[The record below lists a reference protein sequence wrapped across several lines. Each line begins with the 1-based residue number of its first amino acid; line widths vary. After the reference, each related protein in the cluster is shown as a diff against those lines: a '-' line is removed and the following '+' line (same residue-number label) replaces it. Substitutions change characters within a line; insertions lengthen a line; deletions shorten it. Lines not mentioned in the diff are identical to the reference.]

1 MIPSSFGGGV
11 MEYGASNRQLV
22 LILKSSKSK
31 PRAIACQ
38 KEVISIGRKKGN
50 DIVLTDDHTVSGRHA
65 LLKITPEGIE
75 IEDLNSSNGVYVE
88 GTRIEG
94 SARIDVGT
102 RFTIGQF
109 TMVLRERGALQ
120 RDARPAPKTP
130 PEQPPSAHPVAESAP
145 KPAPE
150 RPVAHHPAAAL
161 TRAVPFESEM
171 DSLPAGRFAE
181 AAERLELDEADHSD
195 EDAGEA
201 AGAGDVAVE
210 ELSPVDR
217 VIRSFLYPIDD
228 LLDDPTVSEV
238 MINGFNEIYVER
250 SGRLVRTDRAFDDE
264 SYLEMGITNIARTA
278 GTEIDEAHPI
288 LDACLADGTRVF
300 AVLPPAARNGITIH
314 IRKPPGAVA
323 LFTLNRLLENG
334 TISRREARFLRFLVR
349 ARQNV
354 LVTGGIGAGKTTLIN
369 ALGSVVPEE
378 ERIIVL
384 EERPELSL
392 AGRHV
397 LFFQTRNANKGGIGE
412 VNWPDLF
419 RSALH
424 LRPDRL
430 LVGEIDPRGAIHLLE
445 AAMSLSGGTIAT
457 LRAGTPRNALTR
469 LELLLLRHDVTIP
482 TRTLR
487 EEIAAAFPILIHMER
502 QEDGLRR
509 IGAICEVQGVDP
521 EGHYTIEEIFV
532 RKRVAEENARMTLPT
547 GLQPRFYEAAL
558 EQGIDPLP
566 DNFFDA
572 TT

>member
-1 MIPSSFGGGV
+1 

-38 KEVISIGRKKGN
+38 KEIISIGRKKGN

-65 LLKITPEGIE
+65 LLKITPEEIV

-88 GTRIEG
+88 GTRIDG

-120 RDARPAPKTP
+120 REARSAKTP
-130 PEQPPSAHPVAESAP
+130 SEHPATPHPAEPPSPKAP
-145 KPAPE
+145 PE
-150 RPVAHHPAAAL
+150 RPAAPHPAAAL
-161 TRAVPFESEM
+161 TRAAAFESETGPPP
-171 DSLPAGRFAE
+171 SGRFAE
-181 AAERLELDEADHSD
+181 AAERLELDEADHSGV
-195 EDAGEA
+195 EAGKAPEEEA
-201 AGAGDVAVE
+201 VAIE

-250 SGRLVRTDRAFDDE
+250 SGRLVRTDRAFDDQ

-278 GTEIDEAHPI
+278 GAEIDEANPI

-354 LVTGGIGAGKTTLIN
+354 LVTGGIGAGKTTLLN

-378 ERIIVL
+378 ERILVL

-392 AGRHV
+392 SGRHV
-397 LFFQTRNANKGGIGE
+397 LFLQTRNANKGGIGE
-412 VNWPDLF
+412 VNWSDLF
-419 RSALH
+419 RAALH

-430 LVGEIDPRGAIHLLE
+430 LVGEIDPRGALHLLE
-445 AAMSLSGGTIAT
+445 AAMSLAGGTIAS
-457 LRAGTPRNALTR
+457 LRAGTPRNGLTR

-487 EEIAAAFPILIHMER
+487 EEIAAAFPILIHVER

-509 IGAICEVQGVDP
+509 IAAICEVQGVDH

-532 RKRVAEENARMTLPT
+532 RKRLAEENARMTLPT
-547 GLQPRFYEAAL
+547 GLQPRFYEIAL
-558 EQGIDPLP
+558 EQGLDPLP

-572 TT
+572 TA